1 MPEAIFRFD
10 AAPATGFG
18 HAVRCSA
25 LAGHLRALGWR
36 SSAAIRTDAAPS
48 GPWLKGFDRVV
59 TLPST
64 DADEPA
70 ALRAAAG
77 GACDLLVVD
86 HYGWE
91 ARRERACREWTKMI
105 AAIDDLADRDHDC
118 DLLCDSNLTWQPK
131 DYSARIPAGA
141 KLLLGPRYAL
151 LRDGFAKARHRLN
164 RSAGGAGQRLF
175 VNIGATDSTGL
186 LPIIV
191 DGIARAGFDGAVDI
205 VIAAQAPGRV
215 ALTQKLAAAPFPG
228 RLHVDAGTVPTLM
241 AQADLAIGAAG
252 ATAWERCCLGLPSLV
267 VIAADNQR
275 HVAAGLMAAGA
286 VQLLEPGFT
295 AGSLAAALAP
305 LLRACD
311 ARAAM
316 AARAGRLCDGLGCGR
331 MAEAL
336 LFPTNGVTL
345 RPVEPGD
352 CDIVLQWQGE
362 PGARRFAREPRVPSV
377 PEHAAWF
384 AAKLDHPSCVFHIVE
399 VGKTP
404 AGFLRLDYRPDTDSY
419 EVSILVAQAFRGR
432 GAAGAALGIVR
443 RMLPWAE
450 LRAWVRPENVVS
462 VGLFR
467 EAGYGEIAKPGEGIW
482 FVSSPL
488 TAARSRHPELT
499 Q

>member
-1 MPEAIFRFD
+1 MSEAMFRFD
-10 AAPATGFG
+10 AAPAIGFG

-25 LAGHLRALGWR
+25 LAGHLGALGWR
-36 SSAAIRTDAAPS
+36 SSAAIRSDATPS
-48 GPWLKGFDRVV
+48 GPWFTGFDRVV
-59 TLPST
+59 TLAT

-70 ALRAAAG
+70 ALRAAAD

-91 ARRERACREWTKMI
+91 ARRERACREWTKTI

-131 DYSARIPAGA
+131 DYAVRIPAGA

-151 LRDGFAKARHRLN
+151 LRDGFAKARHRLK
-164 RSAGGAGQRLF
+164 RSAGGAVRRLF
-175 VNIGATDSTGL
+175 VNIGATDPTGL
-186 LPIIV
+186 LPTIV
-191 DGIARAGFDGAVDI
+191 DGIVRAGFDGAVDI
-205 VIAAQAPGRV
+205 VIAVQAPGRA
-215 ALTQKLAAAPFPG
+215 ALAKKLDAVPFAG
-228 RLHVDAGTVPTLM
+228 RLHVDAGDVAELM
-241 AQADLAIGAAG
+241 ASADLAIGAAG
-252 ATAWERCCLGLPSLV
+252 ATAWERCCLGVPSLV

-275 HVAAGLMAAGA
+275 HVAAGLKAAGA
-286 VQLLEPGFT
+286 AQLLEPGF
-295 AGSLAAALAP
+295 AADSLAAALAP
-305 LLRACD
+305 LLDASE
-311 ARAAM
+311 ARAVM
-316 AARAGRLCDGLGCGR
+316 AARAARLCDGLGCGR
-331 MAEAL
+331 VVEAL
-336 LFPTNGVTL
+336 LFPDSGVTL
-345 RPVEPGD
+345 RPTEAAD
-352 CDIVLQWQGE
+352 CDIILKWQSE
-362 PGARRFAREPRVPSV
+362 PGARRFARDPRVPSA

-384 AAKLDHPSCVFHIVE
+384 AAKLDQPSCVFHIVE

-432 GAAGAALGIVR
+432 GAAGAALKIVR

-450 LRAWVRPENVVS
+450 LRAWVRPENAVS

-467 EAGYGEIAKPGEGIW
+467 EAGYGETAKAGEGIW